1 MTKEAPPEPP
11 YDLILFRNVVIYF
24 DRATQERVFSQMA
37 NALAPGGVFV
47 LGKVET
53 LFGAAREVLELEDVR
68 ERVYRRL

>member
-1 MTKEAPPEPP
+1 M
-11 YDLILFRNVVIYF
+11 VIYF
-24 DRATQERVFSQMA
+24 DRATQERVFNQMA